1 MKFAKF
7 LSSSPGRLWCAA
19 VGIALVVVG
28 IIGAGIVTVIG
39 LVRLVANMVDVG
51 AFAPLMARPAR
62 VGRSE
67 NRDIRQWI
75 HRDYL

>member
-28 IIGAGIVTVIG
+28 IIGAGTMKVIG
-39 LVRLVANMVDVG
+39 LVPLVANMVHAG
-51 AFAPLMARPAR
+51 AFAPLT
-62 VGRSE
+62 GRS
-67 NRDIRQWI
+67 RKSWAIGAS
-75 HRDYL
+75 